1 MSKADSIKARLKSF
15 AITEKKQFD
24 YLLMLYFIE
33 RILYRISVSKYKDVF
48 VLKGGL
54 LLYTILD
61 DKARITKDIDL
72 LARELAST
80 LDGLQR
86 IFKEV
91 CSIEADDA
99 VHFDTETIRA
109 ERIKEDADYEGV
121 RIKVTAFLDKS
132 KKTLQFDIGF
142 GDVIVP
148 KAVEMEY
155 PSLLDMD
162 TPKIKAYSI
171 ESVIAEKFETM
182 LYLADANSRMKD
194 FYDVYVLSKTFCF
207 DGRVLYEAINQTIQ
221 RRGTSL
227 SKTPTVFS
235 ESFRKLK
242 DKQTQWNAF
251 IRRIGAKI
259 DTGFD
264 DVVLLIKVFLFPI
277 YECMLNEREFFG
289 QWDKNALE
297 WSTNLK
303 GKLLL

>member
-1 MSKADSIKARLKSF
+1 MSKADSIKARLKNL

-33 RILYRISVSKYKDVF
+33 RILYRISVSKYRDVF

-61 DKARITKDIDL
+61 DKARATKDIDL
-72 LARELAST
+72 LAKELAST
-80 LDGLQR
+80 LDGLQK

-99 VHFDTETIRA
+99 VRFDTETIRA

-121 RIKVTAFLDKS
+121 RIKVIAFLDKS

-148 KAVEMEY
+148 KAIEMEY

-171 ESVIAEKFETM
+171 ESVIAEKFEAM
-182 LYLADANSRMKD
+182 LYLAETNSRMKD
-194 FYDVYVLSKTFCF
+194 FYDIYVLSKTFCF
-207 DGRVLYEAINQTIQ
+207 DGRVLYEAVSQTLQ
-221 RRGTSL
+221 RRGTPL
-227 SKTPTVFS
+227 SKTPTIFS
-235 ESFRKLK
+235 EEFRGLT
-242 DKQTQWNAF
+242 DKQIQWNAF
-251 IRRIGAKI
+251 IQRIGAKI
-259 DTGFD
+259 DAGFD
-264 DVVLLIKVFLFPI
+264 DVVLLVKVFLLPI
-277 YECMLNEREFFG
+277 YECILNEKEFFG
-289 QWDKNALE
+289 QWDKNVLG
-297 WSTNLK
+297 WCMIPMSD
-303 GKLLL
+303 